1 MGGHGWVKM
10 LLKDTSRSTHLSPNP
25 VHRAGLGP

>member
-1 MGGHGWVKM
+1 M
-10 LLKDTSRSTHLSPNP
+10 LLKDTSRSMHLSPNP